1 VFSQSRALIQS
12 VTEFHESVK
21 SDAKQLP
28 VLLVLQ
34 SLSNEEKEE
43 IESALD
49 QPPDTVLVTKFNI
62 PIHVSDLASLAPGQW
77 LNDEIVNFCVKTI
90 EDKARKRYFFFNSF
104 FYSLLSVQGT
114 GYNYS
119 RVQKWSKKVD
129 LLSLDKI
136 FVPVHLGTHWCLA
149 VIDILAK
156 EFCYYDS
163 LLGHNKHCLDVY
175 KSMNFNI

>member
-49 QPPDTVLVTKFNI
+49 VRYLKEGFIN
-62 PIHVSDLASLAPGQW
+62 LATS
-77 LNDEIVNFCVKTI
+77 
-90 EDKARKRYFFFNSF
+90 
-104 FYSLLSVQGT
+104 
-114 GYNYS
+114 
-119 RVQKWSKKVD
+119 
-129 LLSLDKI
+129 
-136 FVPVHLGTHWCLA
+136 
-149 VIDILAK
+149 
-156 EFCYYDS
+156 
-163 LLGHNKHCLDVY
+163 
-175 KSMNFNI
+175 